1 VRRTAGFTLIEM
13 LAVVAIFALMA
24 AIVMPNL
31 GFVSRRALRND
42 AERLAARLELARQ
55 RSVVTGVPH
64 RLVLDLDQGG
74 WQLEWLSGAEGA
86 PPEEPP
92 DQPLDP
98 SADAPLALDA
108 PPAETL
114 SYGPLQGPLG
124 SFTPL
129 DDDVAIHGVETPEG
143 WIEQG
148 QAFVEFDRD
157 GTTTWTSI
165 VLGNE
170 DGDELELELLPLADV
185 VRIQDAKD

>member
-1 VRRTAGFTLIEM
+1 VRRAAGFTLIEM

-24 AIVMPNL
+24 ALVMPNL
-31 GFVSRRALRND
+31 GFVSRRALRDD

-64 RLVLDLDQGG
+64 RVVLDLDQGG
-74 WQLEWLSGAEGA
+74 WQLEWLGPAEVA
-86 PPEEPP
+86 PPEEPEPPP
-92 DQPLDP
+92 DPTG
-98 SADAPLALDA
+98 DAPLALDA
-108 PPAETL
+108 PPADEL

-129 DDDVAIHGVETPEG
+129 DDDVAIHSVQTPEG

-165 VLGNE
+165 VLAND
-170 DGDELELELLPLADV
+170 DGDTLELELLPLADV
-185 VRIQDAKD
+185 VRIRDAKD